1 MPVMTLTQDR
11 LYSVT
16 QSHAPYSEI
25 ILVGHK
31 LDYPAAKA
39 LMDQLKDGVLSL
51 VPSSDFADDVGV
63 GDVVT
68 L

>member
-1 MPVMTLTQDR
+1 MAQDR

-16 QSHAPYSEI
+16 QSHAPYSAR

-31 LDYPAAKA
+31 LAHPAAKA
-39 LMDQLKDGVLSL
+39 LMDQLKNGVLSL
-51 VPSSDFADDVGV
+51 VPSSDFAADVVV
-63 GDVVT
+63 GDAVT

>member
-1 MPVMTLTQDR
+1 MRGMTQDR

-16 QSHAPYSEI
+16 QSHAPYSAR
-25 ILVGHK
+25 ILVGHN
-31 LDYPAAKA
+31 LDYPAAKT

-51 VPSSDFADDVGV
+51 VPSSDFAGDVSIGDDV
-63 GDVVT
+63 T